1 MKNNVGTWSD
11 AILKA
16 HVDLL
21 KEQNTKEIGKIRQ
34 HANEYLQQDWIN
46 SSTELD
52 PLRHSEIK
60 ADASLMKNV
69 IRDHNESGW
78 DLIDKSSG
86 LRIQSKYRGGNSVHM
101 EQTRRNS
108 KKNEGKA
115 SASGHVVYSEGEFD
129 VAVIT
134 RPSSYSNDCTG
145 RDFIV
150 IPEQE
155 LRDPKNPG
163 YLYRNVPKRVWSL
176 WQEKDSVETLNDLRR
191 GKIDANRN

>member
-11 AILKA
+11 AIIRA
-16 HVDLL
+16 HADLL
-21 KEQNTKEIGKIRQ
+21 KEQNSKEIGKIRQ
-34 HANEYLQQDWIN
+34 HANEYLQQDWISEN
-46 SSTELD
+46 TKLK

-60 ADASLMKNV
+60 ADSSLM
-69 IRDHNESGW
+69 RELACDHNEGGW
-78 DLIDKSSG
+78 DLIDKKSR
-86 LRIQSKYRGGNSVHM
+86 LRIQSKYRGGKTVHM

-129 VAVIT
+129 VAMIT
-134 RPSSYSNDCTG
+134 RPSSYSDDCMG

-163 YLYRNVPKRVWSL
+163 YLYRNVPKRIWSL
-176 WQEKDSVETLNDLRR
+176 WQEKDSAETLNRLWMRKLNDN
-191 GKIDANRN
+191 GN